1 MSFVFVQHHGTMST
15 FSIHSFLMIQVKTF
29 TLPTQEDEANEF
41 LASVKPTNINFNTDM
56 IVVFHED
63 GTYDRAQEIADIQEL
78 VVAQKKQRFQLEV
91 AMHMM
96 EAERAEINSKRNKG
110 KWDELTTA
118 IIDTKK
124 QLDLI
129 DMKVGFAEEKIRTL
143 EA

>member
-1 MSFVFVQHHGTMST
+1 
-15 FSIHSFLMIQVKTF
+15 MIQVKTF